1 MINVEKVKARMKEM
15 KMTQKDVADVWN
27 VALPTVSQK
36 LNRVRPMNL
45 DEAESL
51 ARLLQIRDEEFGVY
65 FFA

>member
-36 LNRVRPMNL
+36 LNRVRPINL
-45 DEAESL
+45 DEAERL
-51 ARLLQIRDEEFGVY
+51 AKLLRIRDEEFGVY

>member
-36 LNRVRPMNL
+36 LNRVRPLNL

-51 ARLLQIRDEEFGVY
+51 AKLLRIRDEEFGAY